1 MKEKKRTLKLG
12 FEPTLKMVEGGLLMT
27 AGVALGV
34 DAVQKY
40 QDGDTTAA
48 AVEGIAAVSC
58 GLVGV
63 GTVGKT
69 VADIRA
75 ARKMND
81 ALSGIADCVGQLM
94 APPTSAEEI
103 SDMVDEA
110 GDDVVDLNDDTTD
123 AGEQQ

>member
-1 MKEKKRTLKLG
+1 MKEKKRTLKIG
-12 FEPTLKMVEGGLLMT
+12 FDPTLKMVEGGLLMT

-48 AVEGIAAVSC
+48 TVEGIAAVSC
-58 GLVGV
+58 ELIGV
-63 GTVGKT
+63 GTVAKT

-75 ARKMND
+75 ARKMGGM
-81 ALSGIADCVGQLM
+81 LEGVADCVGQLM
-94 APPTSAEEI
+94 APTSAEEI

-110 GDDVVDLNDDTTD
+110 GDDVVDPNDDTTD